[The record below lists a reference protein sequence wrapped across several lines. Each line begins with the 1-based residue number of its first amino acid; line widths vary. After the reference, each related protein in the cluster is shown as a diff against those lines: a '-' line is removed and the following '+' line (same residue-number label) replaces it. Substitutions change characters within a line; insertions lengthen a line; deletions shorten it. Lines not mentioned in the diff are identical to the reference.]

1 MRPFNHQSFA
11 LHVSVLLYYCFYLHL
26 QGYKSADNFVIL
38 LVVNPVKI
46 LPSCMFNTCSGALKE
61 GQCKWKEG
69 NGEHG
74 GDRPLLSE
82 AWTDTRESSV
92 KNWVVFSLSRV
103 SSAAGSLS
111 TLLAVLIAATRG
123 KAVYWKT
130 WKATM
135 LAQKELFSQFYSVFL
150 TAFSF
155 YINIFSDFQNGY
167 LDFQFRNL
175 DCCLELK
182 FLPCMQGRTLA
193 VFPITLCSP
202 RDHRE

>member
-74 GDRPLLSE
+74 GDWPLLSE

-92 KNWVVFSLSRV
+92 KNWVVFLSFKSELCCRQPV
-103 SSAAGSLS
+103 NTFSCSYSCYKRQSCLLEDVKGNNAGSKRTIL
-111 TLLAVLIAATRG
+111 TI
-123 KAVYWKT
+123 
-130 WKATM
+130 
-135 LAQKELFSQFYSVFL
+135 LFSFFNSIFFL
-150 TAFSF
+150 
-155 YINIFSDFQNGY
+155 Y
-167 LDFQFRNL
+167 
-175 DCCLELK
+175 
-182 FLPCMQGRTLA
+182 
-193 VFPITLCSP
+193 
-202 RDHRE
+202 